1 MDLQSKLTHLI
12 ESDHFLM
19 SVIKTVEQLQLNDAW
34 VAAGVI
40 RNKVWDDLHNIQTN
54 INDVDVIYY
63 DASDLS
69 IQTEKALESKLK
81 KWMPNQPWS
90 VKNQAR
96 MHVKNN
102 VSPYLSSFDGVAHF
116 PETATAIAV
125 RLINNELEL
134 MAPYGLTDLFEGRV
148 KPTSPYKKGSKLHPI
163 YLNRIQNKQ
172 WHTIWS
178 NLKIEFE

>member
-69 IQTEKALESKLK
+69 IQE
-81 KWMPNQPWS
+81 
-90 VKNQAR
+90 
-96 MHVKNN
+96 
-102 VSPYLSSFDGVAHF
+102 
-116 PETATAIAV
+116 
-125 RLINNELEL
+125 
-134 MAPYGLTDLFEGRV
+134 
-148 KPTSPYKKGSKLHPI
+148 
-163 YLNRIQNKQ
+163 
-172 WHTIWS
+172 
-178 NLKIEFE
+178 